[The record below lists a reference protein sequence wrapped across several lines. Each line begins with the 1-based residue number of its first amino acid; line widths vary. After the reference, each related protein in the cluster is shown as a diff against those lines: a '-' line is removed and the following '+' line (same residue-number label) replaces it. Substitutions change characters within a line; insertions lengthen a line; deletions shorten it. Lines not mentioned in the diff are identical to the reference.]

1 MTLTIDIE
9 LSPEREKWAYLAWQN
24 VLAVK
29 ETEATSLEVYLSAA
43 LKPVVDNLLIDI
55 TDSWK
60 PQDSK
65 EVKVR
70 REEAIAHLKEIPVE
84 KLELIEAAIAAS
96 KEP

>member
-9 LSPEREKWAYLAWQN
+9 LSPEREKWAYLAWQTS
-24 VLAVK
+24 LGVK
-29 ETEATSLEVYLSAA
+29 DTTAESTEAYLSSILKTSLEEFVA
-43 LKPVVDNLLIDI
+43 VV

-70 REEAIAHLKEIPVE
+70 REEAIAHLKELPVE

>member
-24 VLAVK
+24 VLAAK
-29 ETEATSLEVYLSAA
+29 ETDAPSTEVYLSAT
-43 LKPVVDNLLIDI
+43 LKPLLDNLLIDI

-60 PQDSK
+60 PQDSE